1 MRLKLE
7 SGACTKTDNEK
18 HLVKHFR
25 FQIVVG
31 LKVSFG
37 CSIIRIQ
44 LQTNPGFHIKLLFST
59 DLPKNFPITI
69 DKSDEEIH
77 PVKRAEA
84 QPWSRAEF

>member
-1 MRLKLE
+1 MDIKDFVFTPDEFKKKISPNLRLKLE

-44 LQTNPGFHIKLLFST
+44 LQTNPGF
-59 DLPKNFPITI
+59 P
-69 DKSDEEIH
+69 
-77 PVKRAEA
+77 
-84 QPWSRAEF
+84 